1 MKKSLKRLVI
11 DSATKFLYIELFE
24 GFESKG
30 YYHFEG
36 HNDHSLYLM
45 SEIEKLMNNANYL
58 PTDLDEIIVGVG
70 PGSYTGLRI
79 GVTVAKMF
87 AWNNKIPVYEVSSLA
102 LLASSSDVLGLVL
115 PEIDARRGNSF
126 LGVYSV
132 TEDSVVEI
140 KNDELRNLEDFIVSY
155 DKQLHKVSMGKPDFN
170 KVLNSNL
177 LNECQDVH
185 QLAPNYMRIT
195 EAERNKQ

>member
-1 MKKSLKRLVI
+1 MRKSLKKLII
-11 DSATKFLYIELFE
+11 DSATKFLYIELFD
-24 GFESKG
+24 GDKSMG
-30 YYHFEG
+30 YYHNEG

-45 SEIEKLMNNANYL
+45 SEIENLMNDASYS
-58 PTDLDEIIVGVG
+58 PKDLDQIIVGVG

-87 AWNNKIPVYEVSSLA
+87 AWNNKIPVFEVSSLA
-102 LLASSSDVLGLVL
+102 LLASSSTKLGLVL

-126 LGVYSV
+126 LGVYKI
-132 TEDSVVEI
+132 TEDNIFKVE
-140 KNDELRNLEDFIVSY
+140 NEELRNLEDFIISY
-155 DKQLHKVSMGKPDFN
+155 EDDLHKVSNGKPDFT
-170 KVLNSNL
+170 KILNSDL
-177 LNECQDVH
+177 LKECTDVH